1 LCWLYAGTLRL
12 HEQKAGTASPW
23 TNRQQLTYSYD
34 GNGNVTSLT
43 DARNSGQVQSFGYDW
58 LERLVSAGTNAAG
71 TGQYNHTYA
80 YNAIGNLTSYN
91 GNSYTYGSSKPH
103 AVTAAFGNSYAYDGN
118 GNQITRTIVNGTGG
132 ATTYTFVYDYENRLA
147 EVKQGATVLARFLY
161 DASGN
166 RVRGTVDG
174 ATTFY
179 IDGIYE
185 YQGGANTR
193 YYAGVAMRRTG
204 YANATDNGIFYI
216 LSDQLQ
222 STSRILNR
230 NNTIAATQYYHPFGG
245 NRGGAA
251 FSALTTKRFTGQ
263 YHESAIPGG
272 EGLSYYNARWYDSK
286 LGRFT
291 SADTIVPDPAN
302 PQDLN
307 RYSYVRNNPLRY
319 VDPSGHE
326 PCANGSMC
334 LPGGPNGYGNASNQ
348 SPTFQSTTVKL
359 GYWLLYNE
367 MRPNVQ
373 SPVALKIEQ
382 LHAES
387 TGLRNLGLVKRS
399 PSLLADAAAM
409 KLEALQLWK
418 SMVQSGAP

>member
-1 LCWLYAGTLRL
+1 M
-12 HEQKAGTASPW
+12 
-23 TNRQQLTYSYD
+23 
-34 GNGNVTSLT
+34 V
-43 DARNSGQVQSFGYDW
+43 DAV
-58 LERLVSAGTNAAG
+58 
-71 TGQYNHTYA
+71 
-80 YNAIGNLTSYN
+80 
-91 GNSYTYGSSKPH
+91 
-103 AVTAAFGNSYAYDGN
+103 AFY
-118 GNQITRTIVNGTGG
+118 
-132 ATTYTFVYDYENRLA
+132 
-147 EVKQGATVLARFLY
+147 
-161 DASGN
+161 
-166 RVRGTVDG
+166 
-174 ATTFY
+174 
-179 IDGIYE
+179 
-185 YQGGANTR
+185 
-193 YYAGVAMRRTG
+193 
-204 YANATDNGIFYI
+204 
-216 LSDQLQ
+216 QLQ
-222 STSRILNR
+222 LS
-230 NNTIAATQYYHPFGG
+230 IAAHLATKMGG
-245 NRGGAA
+245 NRGGA
-251 FSALTTKRFTGQ
+251 FSTLTAKRFTGQ

-418 SMVQSGAP
+418 SMVQSGAPWDHKRVILRDHGRWTSDGCFSYRFDIWSNIHYGYVGRMVGFSHIELLAGAGVAQVMDGTSERGYWRSWFDDPQDQASILIGMKLYDRYQLDVTPTRFWHVFDEYAHLLPRVGTGESGGENE